1 MAGEE
6 QDRPGAGRAAQ
17 GSGEQGGPEAGRPAQ
32 GSGKQGRPRV
42 ERAPR
47 PLAGA
52 VVLVTG
58 ASSGIGRATALLLAG
73 LGASVLAAGRDAGAL
88 AEVAAATG
96 AIPLAADLGDEAG
109 RAGVARALEPFGR
122 VDVLV
127 NNAGVGAAGPLGTVD
142 HPRLAAMVAVNLTA
156 PVALTAALLPG
167 MIERGRGHVVNV
179 ASIVGITGNKDETAY
194 SATKAGLVGF
204 TRSLRQ
210 ELAGTGVRVSLVVP
224 GVIDTP
230 FFARRGR
237 PYDRA
242 WPRPLPPERAAA
254 AIATVLRT
262 GRPELFVPAWMRLP
276 AGLARAAPGF
286 YERLA
291 TRFG

>member
-1 MAGEE
+1 MAG
-6 QDRPGAGRAAQ
+6 D
-17 GSGEQGGPEAGRPAQ
+17 EQGGPGAGRPAQ
-32 GSGKQGRPRV
+32 ASGQLGVPRLD
-42 ERAPR
+42 RAPR

-52 VVLVTG
+52 VVLLTG

-109 RAGVARALEPFGR
+109 RAGLVARALEPFGR

-237 PYDRA
+237 PYQRA

-276 AGLARAAPGF
+276 AGLARVAPGL